1 MTNTPDFDQLQLAEL
16 PPASRRVARTQWR
29 HGVVSEG
36 TRIVPEE
43 VPVAF
48 TYNGTTHAVM
58 MASPTDIEA
67 FALGFSLTE
76 GIIANPAE
84 ILSLE
89 SISMED
95 GIEARMW
102 IAEEKMQNLSSR
114 RRKLAGP
121 TGCGLCG
128 VESLTAAIQPAAQV
142 HAATRFPPD
151 DVAEAMRLLA
161 HHQQLGNETRA
172 VHAAAYFEPEAGIL
186 ASAEDVG
193 RHNALDKLVG
203 KSALAGFET
212 ARGLVLLTS
221 RVSIEMVQKAA
232 VLGVGVIAAVSAPT
246 SLAIRTAEAAGIT
259 LCAVVRDDGFEIFT
273 HPGRIMSDG
282 EIEEQDHGSQHR
294 NRLRA

>member
-1 MTNTPDFDQLQLAEL
+1 MTDTPLIDQLLLTDL
-16 PPASRRVARTQWR
+16 PPASRRVARIQLR
-29 HGVVSEG
+29 NGVVSES

-76 GIIANPAE
+76 GIVTRPAE
-84 ILSLE
+84 ILSCE
-89 SISMED
+89 AISMED

-102 IAEEKMQNLSSR
+102 IAEERMQNLSSR

-142 HAATRFPPD
+142 HAPTRFSPD
-151 DVAEAMRLLA
+151 DVAEAMRQLT
-161 HHQQLGNETRA
+161 HYQQLGRETRA
-172 VHAAAYFEPEAGIL
+172 VHAAAYFEPGAGIL
-186 ASAEDVG
+186 AAAEDVG

-203 KSALAGFET
+203 KSVLAGLQT
-212 ARGLVLLTS
+212 SRGLLLLTS

-232 VLGVGVIAAVSAPT
+232 VLGVGVMAAVSAPT

-273 HPGRIMSDG
+273 HPGRIMSDR
-282 EIEEQDHGSQHR
+282 ETERQDHGSDPR

>member
-1 MTNTPDFDQLQLAEL
+1 MTAHPDIDEL
-16 PPASRRVARTQWR
+16 KLTGMPPASRRVARIQLR
-29 HGVVSEG
+29 DGVVSQG
-36 TRIVPEE
+36 TRTVPEE

-76 GIIANPAE
+76 GIISRPAE
-84 ILSLE
+84 ILSCE
-89 SISMED
+89 SLPMED

-114 RRKLAGP
+114 RRTLAGP

-128 VESLTAAIQPAAQV
+128 VESLTAAVQPAAQV
-142 HAATRFPPD
+142 HAATRFSPA
-151 DVAEAMRLLA
+151 DVAEGMRQLA
-161 HHQQLGNETRA
+161 QYQKLGHETRA
-172 VHAAAYFEPEAGIL
+172 VHAAAYYEPHAGIL

-203 KSALAGFET
+203 KSVLAGLQT
-212 ARGLVLLTS
+212 SRGLLLLTS

-232 VLGVGVIAAVSAPT
+232 VLGAGVIAAVSAPT
-246 SLAIRTAEAAGIT
+246 SLAIRMAETAGIT
-259 LCAVVRDDGFEIFT
+259 LCAVVRADGFEIFT

-282 EIEEQDHGSQHR
+282 ETERQDHGSQVR
-294 NRLRA
+294 NRLPA